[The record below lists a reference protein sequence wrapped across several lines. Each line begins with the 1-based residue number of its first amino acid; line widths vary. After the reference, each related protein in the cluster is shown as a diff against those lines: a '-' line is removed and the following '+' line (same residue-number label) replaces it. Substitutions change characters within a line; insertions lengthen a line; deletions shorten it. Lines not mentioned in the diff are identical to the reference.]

1 MPNQKKEMIFVLNT
15 IKSVIYEKYY
25 LRKEWGM
32 CVISTEK
39 AGKYS
44 PLFQSISAFSASST
58 LV

>member
-1 MPNQKKEMIFVLNT
+1 MPNQKKEIIFVLNT
-15 IKSVIYEKYY
+15 TESMAYEKYY